1 MKQLIQSV
9 SSGELAVLDVPAPQ
23 VLSGG
28 ILVRTRASLVSA
40 GTERS
45 MASFAQASL
54 LQKARSRPDLVRQT
68 IDKAKRD
75 GVLDTIDAVRN
86 RLDQAMTLGYSAA
99 GEVMAVGR
107 DVTEFRVGDRVTC
120 AGAGHAVHAQI
131 ISVPRNLAVTLP
143 ASVPFDQ
150 AAFATLGA
158 IGMHGVRLA
167 SVQLG
172 DVVAVIGLGLLGQM
186 IVQMLKAAGCVVFG
200 TDPNASRAE
209 LALRF
214 GADWAGS
221 DTTELAA
228 RIAAA
233 SGGHGADS
241 VLIAADTKSDQ
252 PVELAGEIARGRA
265 TVIAVGA
272 VGTQIPRKT
281 YFEKELDFRISRS
294 YGPGRYDNDYEQKGR
309 DYPYQYVRWTE
320 NRNMR
325 AFVDLIAAGSVDV
338 SPLITHRFDIE
349 QGEKAYDV
357 IMGRTQE
364 PFMGVVLDY
373 AAEPDLSRRI
383 SLSRER
389 ERVAEGR
396 VRAPLANESVNIG
409 VIGAGLFANAVL
421 LPALTKTEG
430 ITLSGISSGTGV
442 SARTSAKKFAFA
454 YCASSTEEILN
465 DPNINTVAILT
476 RHDLHARQAETALR
490 ANKHVFVEKPLC
502 LTSEELQSIVATRAE
517 LTDPPMLMV
526 GYNRRFAPMVIALR
540 DALRTLNEPLMLTC
554 RVNAGFI
561 PPEHWLHDPATG
573 GGRLRGEGCHFI
585 DLLIHLAG
593 ARVARV
599 TAKPLP
605 DSGRYRQDNFQL
617 TLEFENGT
625 IGSVVYVANGARS
638 FGKESIEAFGGG
650 LAARLDDYRSLT
662 IEHGKKS
669 EKLTS
674 RLRQDK
680 GHRGEWQAIV
690 NHLTK
695 SASAPIAFD
704 ELVHST
710 RTTLAAYESLQ
721 SGASVEV
728 ERA

>member
-23 VLSGG
+23 VSSGG

-99 GEVMAVGR
+99 GEVIAVGR
-107 DVTEFRVGDRVTC
+107 DVADFRVGDRVAC

-131 ISVPRNLAVTLP
+131 VSVPRNLAVKLP
-143 ASVPFDQ
+143 DSVPFEQ

-200 TDPNASRAE
+200 TDPNPSRAE

-214 GADWAGS
+214 GADWAGT

-233 SGGHGADS
+233 SAGNGADS
-241 VLIAADTKSDQ
+241 VLISADTKSDQ

-265 TVIAVGA
+265 TVISVGA

-338 SPLITHRFDIE
+338 NPLITHRFDIE

-357 IMGRTQE
+357 IMGRTSE
-364 PFMGVVLDY
+364 PFMGVVLEY
-373 AAEPDLSRRI
+373 ATDPNLASRI
-383 SLSRER
+383 SLSLR
-389 ERVAEGR
+389 ERVGEAG
-396 VRAPLANESVNIG
+396 VRGHANENVTIG

-421 LPALTKTEG
+421 LPALAKTEG
-430 ITLSGISSGTGV
+430 ITLAGIASGGGV
-442 SARTSAKKFAFA
+442 SARTSAKKFGFA
-454 YCASSTEEILN
+454 YCASSSEEILN
-465 DPNINTVAILT
+465 DPRVNTVAILT
-476 RHDLHARQAETALR
+476 RHDLHARQVETALR
-490 ANKHVFVEKPLC
+490 AGKHVFVEKPLC
-502 LTSEELQSIVATRAE
+502 LTDDELVSIVATRNESAQ
-517 LTDPPMLMV
+517 PPMVMV
-526 GYNRRFAPMVIALR
+526 GYNRRFAPMVVALR
-540 DALRTLNEPLMLTC
+540 DALRVVSEPLMLTC

-561 PPEHWLHDPATG
+561 PPEHWLHDPAAG

-593 ARVARV
+593 DRVERV
-599 TAKPLP
+599 TTKPLP
-605 DSGRYRQDNFQL
+605 DSGRYRQDNFQV
-617 TLEFENGT
+617 TLEFANGT
-625 IGSVVYVANGARS
+625 LGSVVYVANGAKS

-662 IEHGKKS
+662 IEHGTKS
-669 EKLTS
+669 QKLTS

-680 GHRGEWQAIV
+680 GHRAEWQAIV

-695 SASAPIAFD
+695 SAPAPIAFD

-710 RTTLAAYESLQ
+710 RATLAAYESLQ
-721 SGASVEV
+721 SGVTVNVEQ
-728 ERA
+728 A